1 MDNQSQTQISAK
13 TAQEQQTMQKDIR
26 RGDKDSK
33 LEVKEV
39 NK

>member
-1 MDNQSQTQISAK
+1 MDNQSQPLISAK